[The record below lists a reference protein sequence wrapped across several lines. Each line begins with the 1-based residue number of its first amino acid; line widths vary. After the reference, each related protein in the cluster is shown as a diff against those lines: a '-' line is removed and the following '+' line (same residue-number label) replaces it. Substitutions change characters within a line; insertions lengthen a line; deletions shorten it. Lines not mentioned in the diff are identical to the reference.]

1 MLNPIIETAIGLIFV
16 YLLLSMVCSSIQEF
30 LAALFG
36 WRAKTLLDG
45 IQNMLDN
52 DTALVSKIYND
63 PLIKSL
69 ARTTWWDSVIR
80 RKTPLPSYIPADL
93 FAKALLNATGI
104 QVADP
109 TVKPNIPA
117 NLQASANTQKALQ
130 SFANLSPDFNALLA
144 NIETWYNNTMDRV
157 SGWYKR
163 KTQSWILVIAAVVTI
178 PLNADTLML
187 ATAFWHDPTLRTA
200 TVNAATDYV
209 KNHPAAQAAQQVQ
222 DCEQQKAELFL
233 SVTPPGAEKTPPKPE
248 QDCKK
253 VAQAATDLS
262 NTLTDVQAQLTK
274 INLPLG
280 WDCELCTDAANK
292 KKDQAKV
299 ETDAK
304 AQQSQNASGENAN
317 KKQAE
322 GSNSGGEDKGTT
334 PKPDPCDEQKKAV
347 EAKVKCVRG
356 QHLPDN
362 WRDWLVKIFGLLLT
376 VLALSQGSPFWFDLL
391 QKLVNLRLAGN
402 PPADKKTTT
411 TTTTT

>member
-1 MLNPIIETAIGLIFV
+1 MLNPIIETAMGLVFV

-30 LAALFG
+30 LSALFG
-36 WRAKTLLDG
+36 WRAKTLLEG
-45 IQNMLDN
+45 IQNMLGN
-52 DTALVSKIYND
+52 DTALVDKIYND
-63 PLIKSL
+63 PLIKPL
-69 ARTTWWDSVIR
+69 ARTTWWDKVSR
-80 RKTPLPSYIPADL
+80 QNKPLPSYIPADL
-93 FAKALLNATGI
+93 FAKALLNATGV
-104 QVADP
+104 QVTDP
-109 TVKPNIPA
+109 AARPNLLT
-117 NLQASANTQKALQ
+117 NLQAPADTQKALQ

-163 KTQSWILVIAAVVTI
+163 KTQSWILLIAAAVTI

-209 KNHPAAQAAQQVQ
+209 KNHPAAQTAQQAKN
-222 DCEQQKAELFL
+222 CEAQKAESFPSITL
-233 SVTPPGAEKTPPKPE
+233 PGAEKTPPKPE
-248 QDCKK
+248 PDCTT
-253 VAQAATDLS
+253 VTDLS
-262 NTLTDVQAQLTK
+262 STLTDVQAQLTK

-280 WDCELCTDAANK
+280 WDCELCTDAAKK
-292 KKDQAKV
+292 KKDEQTNADA
-299 ETDAK
+299 DAK
-304 AQQSQNASGENAN
+304 SQQSENASGETAN
-317 KKQAE
+317 KKQSE
-322 GSNSGGEDKGTT
+322 GSGSAGGDKNAA
-334 PKPDPCDEQKKAV
+334 PKPDSCNEQKKAV

-362 WRDWLVKIFGLLLT
+362 LWDWLVKIFGLLLT

-411 TTTTT
+411 TTTTQKA